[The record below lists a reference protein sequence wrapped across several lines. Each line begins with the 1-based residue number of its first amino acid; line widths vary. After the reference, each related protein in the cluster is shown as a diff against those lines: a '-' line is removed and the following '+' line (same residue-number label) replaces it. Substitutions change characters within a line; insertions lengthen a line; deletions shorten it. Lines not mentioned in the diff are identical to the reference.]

1 MNDIPQMVCVGLTL
15 LLAGWELKASLDAAA
30 PRPRARP
37 SPELRCPYCHEAF
50 ERASALERVRCRG
63 CGTRHHATCWIEHEG
78 CSVHGCGAAR
88 PATPAAAALAD
99 ADAPAAPAAT
109 AATAATADDEDQP
122 AAPPVEPMA
131 APAASCG

>member
-1 MNDIPQMVCVGLTL
+1 MSDIPQMVCVGLTL

-37 SPELRCPYCHEAF
+37 SPELRGPDCHEALA
-50 ERASALERVRCRG
+50 RAPALERVRCRG

-88 PATPAAAALAD
+88 PATPAAAALATP
-99 ADAPAAPAAT
+99 ADGAVP
-109 AATAATADDEDQP
+109 ADDEDQP
-122 AAPPVEPMA
+122 AAPPVEPTA